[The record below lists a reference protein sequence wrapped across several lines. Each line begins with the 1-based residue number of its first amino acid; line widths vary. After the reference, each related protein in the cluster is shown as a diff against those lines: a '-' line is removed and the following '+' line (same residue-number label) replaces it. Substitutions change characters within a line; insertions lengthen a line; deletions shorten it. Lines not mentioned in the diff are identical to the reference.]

1 MKNTLISDIH
11 FYLDRI
17 IEVSNVEKSELES
30 VMSSINK
37 DIKDANLTELI
48 ALKCYVRDKY
58 TILSDEI
65 NSNKN
70 TDTTDTENA
79 TDVTNDISEPINNE
93 DAEKEINEKSDVI
106 EAGRDLIN
114 RIENGIGQ
122 VLELEQISKL
132 INIKIDISDK
142 IEEIEQSD
150 GENDDYLVNE
160 LKELLN
166 NKEQEAINILVSID
180 NDNNESNIDNVDKTP
195 TNETTENET
204 INETTENKTVNE
216 SVVEESSEEP
226 SNEIK
231 ELPKENSD
239 VDDTKEPTPSDLDSI
254 KIDDEEDDTLD
265 DESNTTMEKIDDIVD
280 RNEEPMTEEEVN
292 IMEKINNILDVIEDQ
307 DCDIEDKEKITD
319 SVNDIKNIINDEDVD
334 NDTDNNVNDEVDNTQ
349 TEENIEI
356 NKEEN
361 SDDVNKSSLNDEDLL
376 ELKDDDEKNTVES
389 SEINLTSTDT
399 TDEDEKLKND
409 LKV

>member
-204 INETTENKTVNE
+204 INETTEDKTVNE

>member
-150 GENDDYLVNE
+150 GENDDYLVEGYISYIQKIESLTVFNE
-160 LKELLN
+160 YSHLISFDTFRKIRDGITW
-166 NKEQEAINILVSID
+166 K
-180 NDNNESNIDNVDKTP
+180 NVDCSMIG
-195 TNETTENET
+195 T
-204 INETTENKTVNE
+204 IK
-216 SVVEESSEEP
+216 VERAG
-226 SNEIK
+226 
-231 ELPKENSD
+231 LPKAKL
-239 VDDTKEPTPSDLDSI
+239 TKE
-254 KIDDEEDDTLD
+254 
-265 DESNTTMEKIDDIVD
+265 
-280 RNEEPMTEEEVN
+280 
-292 IMEKINNILDVIEDQ
+292 DVIEIRLRSKTEA
-307 DCDIEDKEKITD
+307 IEEIARDYSHI
-319 SVNDIKNIINDEDVD
+319 VNKNSIKRVVNYETWKNI
-334 NDTDNNVNDEVDNTQ
+334 
-349 TEENIEI
+349 
-356 NKEEN
+356 
-361 SDDVNKSSLNDEDLL
+361 
-376 ELKDDDEKNTVES
+376 
-389 SEINLTSTDT
+389 
-399 TDEDEKLKND
+399 
-409 LKV
+409 